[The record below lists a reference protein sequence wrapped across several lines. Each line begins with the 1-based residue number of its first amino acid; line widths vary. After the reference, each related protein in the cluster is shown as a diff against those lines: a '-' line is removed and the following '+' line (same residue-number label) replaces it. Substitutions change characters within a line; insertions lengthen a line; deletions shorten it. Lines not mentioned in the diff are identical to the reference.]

1 MPGLFDMIQDPSKMD
16 HATLYMLRAK
26 AMDQAAQDQLAGYE
40 HRAFARE
47 AVGENPLLALP
58 IGLAAP
64 LYQMSK
70 FLPLNKSRS
79 NPSFSQLGQ
88 AYTGIGEGL
97 MSLLSSRGLLK

>member
-1 MPGLFDMIQDPSKMD
+1 MSGLFDMIQDPSTMD
-16 HATLYMLRAK
+16 HATLYRLRAK
-26 AMDQAAQDQLAGYE
+26 AIDQAMQDQLAGYE

-64 LYQMSK
+64 MYQMSK
-70 FLPLNKSRS
+70 FLPGNKSRS